1 MIIQSERTIQSIAK
15 YICTLRAC
23 TRCHDAG
30 MPALFV
36 GFKPLVAYCPLKR
49 VPTIHC
55 ALQICRVGALRIVND
70 FLFRIHGR
78 YLHSLSLW
86 TMEQFQVKEEILQ
99 SAKNPAFTR
108 MFSLS
113 AHDVAAAVHTSVPD
127 IADHLLAKAKNNS
140 GFYDNPKCIHPVTR
154 MVTLSLDMHTR
165 MQVEDALCK
174 IAVEKSGDKLTYKDA
189 RAQLAFTLKCMQTLT
204 YDGVIEAFGDAALEP
219 EMAHTVWFVL
229 EAACG
234 RDGLEFLRYV
244 RDEELSDTM
253 QEASQHLVRAL
264 VSA

>member
-1 MIIQSERTIQSIAK
+1 VRKYTIP
-15 YICTLRAC
+15 AC
-23 TRCHDAG
+23 
-30 MPALFV
+30 
-36 GFKPLVAYCPLKR
+36 
-49 VPTIHC
+49 
-55 ALQICRVGALRIVND
+55 
-70 FLFRIHGR
+70 
-78 YLHSLSLW
+78 
-86 TMEQFQVKEEILQ
+86 
-99 SAKNPAFTR
+99 TR

-113 AHDVAAAVHTSVPD
+113 AHDVATAVHTSVPD
-127 IADHLLAKAKNNS
+127 IADHLLAKANNNS

-165 MQVEDALCK
+165 MQVEDELCK
-174 IAVEKSGDKLTYKDA
+174 IAVEKCGDKLTYKDA

-204 YDGVIEAFGDAALEP
+204 YDVVMEAFEDAALEP

-244 RDEELSDTM
+244 RDEQLSGPM
-253 QEASQHLVRAL
+253 QEASQFLVRAL